1 MRKIALV
8 LMCLLWCATSCLS
21 SEKIDVYTLAERG
34 TLEQLQEALE
44 NGAKFNVSRATQA
57 EGDEEIATDWWF
69 FDGGETPL
77 HHAAA
82 YNHNTESIRF
92 LIAQSID
99 VNVTAENGGENGGML
114 SETPLSRAIRYKN
127 LEATLELLKAG
138 ADPNFWS
145 LGEGSNGNMLDI
157 VAMEYLDDNYA
168 TKTVIDALMKAGA
181 KINDHYEAEQGE
193 KKAMLLP
200 RRQWT
205 TNDPSEN
212 MKYNLS
218 AAEMDKFMM
227 SCTPLIYAALSD
239 NSDVVNILLDYNA
252 DPNITNIENKTA
264 LDYAEE
270 LPEDSR
276 LKKSPA
282 FARLKAATTV
292 ENKAIESDLDFDRA
306 DKLVGEGKIPM
317 YIRDK
322 GRFFYNHDLQEIKSG
337 RVAVNVQKLNLR
349 S

>member
-44 NGAKFNVSRATQA
+44 NGAKFNVSRATKA

-82 YNHNTESIRF
+82 YNHNPESIRF

-99 VNVTAENGGENGGML
+99 VNATAGNGRML
-114 SETPLSRAIRYKN
+114 YETPLSRAIRYKN

-157 VAMEYLDDNYA
+157 VAIEYLDDNYA

-181 KINDHYEAEQGE
+181 KINDHYEAEQEE

-200 RRQWT
+200 RR
-205 TNDPSEN
+205 
-212 MKYNLS
+212 
-218 AAEMDKFMM
+218 
-227 SCTPLIYAALSD
+227 
-239 NSDVVNILLDYNA
+239 
-252 DPNITNIENKTA
+252 
-264 LDYAEE
+264 
-270 LPEDSR
+270 
-276 LKKSPA
+276 
-282 FARLKAATTV
+282 
-292 ENKAIESDLDFDRA
+292 
-306 DKLVGEGKIPM
+306 
-317 YIRDK
+317 
-322 GRFFYNHDLQEIKSG
+322 
-337 RVAVNVQKLNLR
+337 
-349 S
+349 